1 MTMDARKQ
9 RVLQAIV
16 ALYGL
21 EGEPVGSSVLANY
34 FDMAVSSATLRN
46 EMAALTKLGLLE
58 QPHTSA
64 GRVPSAKGYRYY
76 LDNLLTDDQPLDR
89 VTRARVD
96 AVFASLDHEPEKLAQ
111 GAAKAL
117 AAISGCTAAV
127 STPCAED
134 LCIAHYE
141 VVQVGR
147 SAAAVLAVTTAGY
160 VRTRVARVR
169 TGLSRENA
177 AALAAL
183 LNRNLT
189 FVAPVDLSTR
199 MLSELCSQ
207 IAPELVPVVSAAA
220 AILQDSV
227 KPHVFLGGE
236 QYLLDWP
243 QLDGKVGDILTLL
256 NDEEQAARL
265 IAPPAD
271 RNESVL
277 LGEDLEPQI
286 PGMCIV
292 SDRYLVGGG
301 LWGSIA
307 LIGPT
312 RMPFQKLMPL
322 LHCFAD
328 QLGEGMSGKRND
340 TPQTAVPRRAVIY
353 KEDLEGAKK
362 PRRLRPPKR
371 RNSSPAPLRRKRQNR
386 RLPHRSLQKKLRSR
400 RTRKR
405 RTAAG
410 SIRKPARWR
419 PSRLSWTRPSR
430 TPHRPRNS
438 CCAWLPSTTTTA
450 SAPPAKPTRSSTT
463 AFPLP

>member
-89 VTRARVD
+89 VSRARVD

-111 GAAKAL
+111 GAARAL
-117 AAISGCTAAV
+117 AAISGCTAAI
-127 STPCAED
+127 STPC
-134 LCIAHYE
+134 
-141 VVQVGR
+141 
-147 SAAAVLAVTTAGY
+147 
-160 VRTRVARVR
+160 
-169 TGLSRENA
+169 
-177 AALAAL
+177 ALAAL

-189 FVAPVDLSTR
+189 FVAPVDLSPR
-199 MLSELCSQ
+199 LLAELCSQ
-207 IAPELVPVVSAAA
+207 IDPELVPVISAAA

-256 NDEEQAARL
+256 NDEEQAAAL
-265 IAPPAD
+265 IAPPTD
-271 RNESVL
+271 RSESVL

-286 PGMCIV
+286 PGLCIV

-301 LWGSIA
+301 LWGSVA

-322 LHCFAD
+322 LHYFAD
-328 QLGEGMSGKRND
+328 QLGEGMSGKRKD
-340 TPQTAVPRRAVIY
+340 TPQAAVPRRTVIY
-353 KEDLEGAKK
+353 KEDLE
-362 PRRLRPPKR
+362 
-371 RNSSPAPLRRKRQNR
+371 
-386 RLPHRSLQKKLRSR
+386 
-400 RTRKR
+400 
-405 RTAAG
+405 
-410 SIRKPARWR
+410 
-419 PSRLSWTRPSR
+419 
-430 TPHRPRNS
+430 
-438 CCAWLPSTTTTA
+438 
-450 SAPPAKPTRSSTT
+450 
-463 AFPLP
+463 

>member
-1 MTMDARKQ
+1 MGVAGAAQ
-9 RVLQAIV
+9 RFLQ
-16 ALYGL
+16 G
-21 EGEPVGSSVLANY
+21 
-34 FDMAVSSATLRN
+34 
-46 EMAALTKLGLLE
+46 ALTVLGLLV
-58 QPHTSA
+58 QLHTIA
-64 GRVPSAKGYRYY
+64 VRLPSAKGYRYY

-96 AVFASLDHEPEKLAQ
+96 VVFASLDHEPEKLAQ

-243 QLDGKVGDILTLL
+243 QLDGRVGDILTLL
-256 NDEEQAARL
+256 NDEEQAADL
-265 IAPPAD
+265 IAPPEN
-271 RNESVL
+271 RSESVL

-286 PGMCIV
+286 PGLCIV

-322 LHCFAD
+322 LHEFAD
-328 QLGEGMSGKRND
+328 QLGEGMSGKRKD
-340 TPQTAVPRRAVIY
+340 TPQAAVPRRTVIY
-353 KEDLEGAKK
+353 KEDLE
-362 PRRLRPPKR
+362 
-371 RNSSPAPLRRKRQNR
+371 
-386 RLPHRSLQKKLRSR
+386 
-400 RTRKR
+400 
-405 RTAAG
+405 
-410 SIRKPARWR
+410 
-419 PSRLSWTRPSR
+419 
-430 TPHRPRNS
+430 
-438 CCAWLPSTTTTA
+438 
-450 SAPPAKPTRSSTT
+450 
-463 AFPLP
+463 

>member
-64 GRVPSAKGYRYY
+64 GRVPSAKGY
-76 LDNLLTDDQPLDR
+76 
-89 VTRARVD
+89 RVD

-243 QLDGKVGDILTLL
+243 QLDGRVGDILTLL
-256 NDEEQAARL
+256 NDEEQAASL
-265 IAPPAD
+265 IAPPEN
-271 RNESVL
+271 RSESVL

-286 PGMCIV
+286 PGLCIV

-322 LHCFAD
+322 LHEFAD
-328 QLGEGMSGKRND
+328 QLGEGMSGKRKD
-340 TPQTAVPRRAVIY
+340 TPQAAAPRRTVIY
-353 KEDLEGAKK
+353 KEDLE
-362 PRRLRPPKR
+362 
-371 RNSSPAPLRRKRQNR
+371 
-386 RLPHRSLQKKLRSR
+386 
-400 RTRKR
+400 
-405 RTAAG
+405 
-410 SIRKPARWR
+410 
-419 PSRLSWTRPSR
+419 
-430 TPHRPRNS
+430 
-438 CCAWLPSTTTTA
+438 
-450 SAPPAKPTRSSTT
+450 
-463 AFPLP
+463 

>member
-34 FDMAVSSATLRN
+34 FDIAVSSATLRN

-111 GAAKAL
+111 GAARAL

-169 TGLSRENA
+169 SGLSREKA

-183 LNRNLT
+183 LNHSLT
-189 FVAPVDLSTR
+189 FVAPVDLSGR
-199 MLSELCSQ
+199 MLAELCSQ
-207 IAPELVPVVSAAA
+207 IDPELVREFQNQTDQTGREQVMEKFRRGELRVFVST
-220 AILQDSV
+220 DV
-227 KPHVFLGGE
+227 
-236 QYLLDWP
+236 
-243 QLDGKVGDILTLL
+243 
-256 NDEEQAARL
+256 AARGIDVDDVDIVFNCDVPDENQDYVHRIGRTGRARRQGVAVTFISDYPAKMRIDD
-265 IAPPAD
+265 IAQKT
-271 RNESVL
+271 RNEIVPVKFD
-277 LGEDLEPQI
+277 ED
-286 PGMCIV
+286 G
-292 SDRYLVGGG
+292 
-301 LWGSIA
+301 
-307 LIGPT
+307 
-312 RMPFQKLMPL
+312 
-322 LHCFAD
+322 
-328 QLGEGMSGKRND
+328 
-340 TPQTAVPRRAVIY
+340 
-353 KEDLEGAKK
+353 
-362 PRRLRPPKR
+362 RL
-371 RNSSPAPLRRKRQNR
+371 
-386 RLPHRSLQKKLRSR
+386 
-400 RTRKR
+400 
-405 RTAAG
+405 
-410 SIRKPARWR
+410 
-419 PSRLSWTRPSR
+419 
-430 TPHRPRNS
+430 
-438 CCAWLPSTTTTA
+438 TTA
-450 SAPPAKPTRSSTT
+450 
-463 AFPLP
+463 

>member
-1 MTMDARKQ
+1 
-9 RVLQAIV
+9 
-16 ALYGL
+16 
-21 EGEPVGSSVLANY
+21 
-34 FDMAVSSATLRN
+34 
-46 EMAALTKLGLLE
+46 
-58 QPHTSA
+58 
-64 GRVPSAKGYRYY
+64 
-76 LDNLLTDDQPLDR
+76 
-89 VTRARVD
+89 
-96 AVFASLDHEPEKLAQ
+96 
-111 GAAKAL
+111 
-117 AAISGCTAAV
+117 
-127 STPCAED
+127 
-134 LCIAHYE
+134 

-243 QLDGKVGDILTLL
+243 QLDGRVGDILTLL
-256 NDEEQAARL
+256 NDEEQAASL
-265 IAPPAD
+265 IAPPEN
-271 RNESVL
+271 RSESVL

-286 PGMCIV
+286 PGLCIV

-322 LHCFAD
+322 LHEFAD
-328 QLGEGMSGKRND
+328 QLGEGMSGKRKD
-340 TPQTAVPRRAVIY
+340 TPQAAVPRRTVIY
-353 KEDLEGAKK
+353 KEDLE
-362 PRRLRPPKR
+362 
-371 RNSSPAPLRRKRQNR
+371 
-386 RLPHRSLQKKLRSR
+386 
-400 RTRKR
+400 
-405 RTAAG
+405 
-410 SIRKPARWR
+410 
-419 PSRLSWTRPSR
+419 
-430 TPHRPRNS
+430 
-438 CCAWLPSTTTTA
+438 
-450 SAPPAKPTRSSTT
+450 
-463 AFPLP
+463 

>member
-89 VTRARVD
+89 VIRARVD
-96 AVFASLDHEPEKLAQ
+96 AVFASLDHEPDKLAQ
-111 GAAKAL
+111 GAARAL
-117 AAISGCTAAV
+117 AEISGCTAAV

-147 SAAAVLAVTTAGY
+147 SAAAVLRGY

-169 TGLSRENA
+169 SGLSRENA

-199 MLSELCSQ
+199 LLAELCSQ
-207 IAPELVPVVSAAA
+207 IDSELVPVISAAA
-220 AILQDSV
+220 AILQDSA
-227 KPHVFLGGE
+227 KPHVYLGGE
-236 QYLLDWP
+236 QHLLDWP

-256 NDEEQAARL
+256 NDEEQAAEI

-271 RNESVL
+271 RSESVL

-286 PGMCIV
+286 PGLCIV

-322 LHCFAD
+322 LHYFAD
-328 QLGEGMSGKRND
+328 QLGEGMSGKRKD
-340 TPQTAVPRRAVIY
+340 TPQAAVPRRTVIY
-353 KEDLEGAKK
+353 KEDLE
-362 PRRLRPPKR
+362 
-371 RNSSPAPLRRKRQNR
+371 
-386 RLPHRSLQKKLRSR
+386 
-400 RTRKR
+400 
-405 RTAAG
+405 
-410 SIRKPARWR
+410 
-419 PSRLSWTRPSR
+419 
-430 TPHRPRNS
+430 
-438 CCAWLPSTTTTA
+438 
-450 SAPPAKPTRSSTT
+450 
-463 AFPLP
+463 